1 MSKPKSKDEKPTSG
15 GVPRR
20 DKASEA
26 EARLRAYHA
35 LGITV
40 RDRVKEGRLDADTI
54 LKLSEETGHAAD
66 NIRKARVFADKY
78 TAEQLDELCKL
89 RTPEG
94 MPLPWRHVRQL
105 LMLPPGESR
114 DAFQRK

>member
-1 MSKPKSKDEKPTSG
+1 MAGPKARDEKSPTE
-15 GVPRR
+15 GVTRR
-20 DKASEA
+20 DKASVA

-35 LGITV
+35 LGIMV
-40 RDRVKEGRLDADTI
+40 RSRVKEGRLDADT
-54 LKLSEETGHAAD
+54 LFKLSEETGHGAD
-66 NIRKARVFADKY
+66 NIRKARVFATMY

-105 LMLPPGESR
+105 L
-114 DAFQRK
+114 